1 MGSSVVTLLA
11 CTCVFRQF
19 MYSACLQLRFQTPHL
34 QGLLA
39 SVSSSIYRLQCLPAS
54 VFPSMSFTGLAC
66 KCIFKHIVWLLQDF
80 SEAADALGSL
90 NLSEGWS
97 NLSLRSRH
105 SESGA
110 QDLELRN
117 TRGDYAEAS
126 SSGRED
132 LFDRDDHNDHLVSAA
147 LVSLPWFHVTPQTV
161 LDNRW
166 CHDVKRRHHT
176 SCWALGSL
184 RCRFVVCVIT
194 MALGRVT
201 CASVDWSC
209 HEDAKVV
216 CIE

>member
-1 MGSSVVTLLA
+1 MPVVSHGQQWA
-11 CTCVFRQF
+11 
-19 MYSACLQLRFQTPHL
+19 
-34 QGLLA
+34 
-39 SVSSSIYRLQCLPAS
+39 LQCLPAS
-54 VFPSMSFTGLAC
+54 AFSSRPFTVLGYKCVSNISFTVLAC
-66 KCIFKHIVWLLQDF
+66 KCIFKHIIWLLQDF

-132 LFDRDDHNDHLVSAA
+132 LFDRDDQDDHLVSAA
-147 LVSLPWFHVTPQTV
+147 LVSLPWFHATPQSV

-166 CHDVKRRHHT
+166 CHDVKCRHPS

-184 RCRFVVCVIT
+184 RCRFVVCVVT
-194 MALGRVT
+194 MAVECVT

-209 HEDAKVV
+209 HEDAKVCSLCCHNGIRV
-216 CIE
+216 CDLCKCRLVMS